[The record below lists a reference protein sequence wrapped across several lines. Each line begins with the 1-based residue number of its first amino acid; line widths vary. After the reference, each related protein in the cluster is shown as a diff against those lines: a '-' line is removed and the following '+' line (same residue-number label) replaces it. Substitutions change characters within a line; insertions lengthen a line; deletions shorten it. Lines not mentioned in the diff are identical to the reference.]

1 MNYLIITVS
10 TPTQAMKV
18 KRILRSA
25 GIGGEIVKIKG
36 DDGMGCAHGVKIHER
51 YFYEAAAAVRN
62 SKVSYTV
69 KRTDV

>member
-25 GIGGEIVKIKG
+25 GIVGEIGKIKG
-36 DDGMGCAHGVKIHER
+36 DEGAGCAHGVKIRER
-51 YFYEAAAAVRN
+51 DFYEAAAALRN
-62 SKVSYTV
+62 SNVSYTV
-69 KRTDV
+69 KRTNV